1 MYSHLLTILALATA
15 SPAAASSIENL
26 STIPIANPES
36 VVEIRCGDCV
46 GHETIEEPTYKVP
59 ELHGSTQR
67 LELQD
72 RNGKPALMRTE
83 AFMGGSPV
91 TFVSLNP
98 VFIDSEKA
106 PLPCAAVP
114 RRRATA
120 WICRRRPRRSAPE
133 PRSIQHL
140 SRPCLPMRRRRRI
153 SQASS
158 CDQVTEIQ
166 QRQLN

>member
-1 MYSHLLTILALATA
+1 MYSHLLTILALAAA

-98 VFIDSEKA
+98 VFIDSEKSAIAVRSGA
-106 PLPCAAVP
+106 PAKGDGVDMQATTSAVGTGTGTAVDPAPVKALPADETSP
-114 RRRATA
+114 PDFSGLEL
-120 WICRRRPRRSAPE
+120 RPG
-133 PRSIQHL
+133 H
-140 SRPCLPMRRRRRI
+140 
-153 SQASS
+153 
-158 CDQVTEIQ
+158 
-166 QRQLN
+166 